1 MRKILL
7 LLILI
12 LPSFIFSMGWSDW
25 SLYSPGNTRLDNYSD
40 QGVVLNKNERITENV
55 VCWYF
60 YKNSIIGKYNPEY
73 ITNDYKYF
81 IFNENNNKLEKFNSY
96 KGWQY
101 SIKKQNLKPLL
112 FTRWYTEDWKFFS
125 PILLFL
131 LIIWFPISLPITIF
145 YLHILIKL
153 IKNESSKQTRNIMLF
168 IWLATI
174 FIILFRWFLDEFPSS
189 I

>member
-73 ITNDYKYF
+73 ITNDYK
-81 IFNENNNKLEKFNSY
+81 
-96 KGWQY
+96 
-101 SIKKQNLKPLL
+101 
-112 FTRWYTEDWKFFS
+112 
-125 PILLFL
+125 
-131 LIIWFPISLPITIF
+131 
-145 YLHILIKL
+145 
-153 IKNESSKQTRNIMLF
+153 
-168 IWLATI
+168 
-174 FIILFRWFLDEFPSS
+174 
-189 I
+189 